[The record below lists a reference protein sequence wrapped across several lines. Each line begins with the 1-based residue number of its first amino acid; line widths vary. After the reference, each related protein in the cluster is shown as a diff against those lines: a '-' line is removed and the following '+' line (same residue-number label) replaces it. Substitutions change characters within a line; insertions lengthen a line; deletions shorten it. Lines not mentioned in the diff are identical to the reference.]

1 MWRGREDPVGWEG
14 IGVGG
19 SPAKLGGVG
28 REDGEC
34 SLRITESGWGAF
46 QGVNTLARLVKTGP
60 RWGQLMLGMIHISLR
75 GPLLDVPKA
84 WVIQ

>member
-1 MWRGREDPVGWEG
+1 MERK
-14 IGVGG
+14 GG
-19 SPAKLGGVG
+19 SCGLGGNWSWGVG

-34 SLRITESGWGAF
+34 SLRITESGWGAS

-84 WVIQ
+84 WVIL

>member
-34 SLRITESGWGAF
+34 SLRITESGWGAS

-75 GPLLDVPKA
+75 GPSLMFRKLG
-84 WVIQ
+84 